1 MIKTCHGFIG
11 VQVYTQPIQPIVF
24 CRIQGLVERKDGT
37 LIWNNYCFW
46 YINVLFFEDLPGFF
60 PPPKENIYIY
70 IGRIQKLPSGKLT

>member
-60 PPPKENIYIY
+60 SPPQRKHIYIY
-70 IGRIQKLPSGKLT
+70 RQESEATLW